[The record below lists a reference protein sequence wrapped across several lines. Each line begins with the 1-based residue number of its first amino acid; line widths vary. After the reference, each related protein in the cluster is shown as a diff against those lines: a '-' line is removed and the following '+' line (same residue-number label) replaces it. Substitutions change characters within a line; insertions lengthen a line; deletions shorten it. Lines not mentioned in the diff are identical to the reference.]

1 MTIGNESGPVS
12 CSTPLDAAVLADY
25 WLAALGS
32 ADEEAVEEHLLGCD
46 RCAARLREVIALA
59 EGVRNVAREGS
70 LRMVVSDTFLKRAA
84 EEGLRVREYAPP
96 PGGGVQCTVT
106 AEDDIL
112 IGRLA
117 ANVSGAKRVDL
128 CICDER
134 GVEQLRLPDIP
145 VHSGTS
151 SIAYQESIAFAKAA
165 PTNKMIVRLVAFD
178 EAGSERL
185 LGEYTF
191 NHTRSLPGPGAW

>member
-1 MTIGNESGPVS
+1 MRIGDDGDPVT
-12 CSTPLDAAVLADY
+12 CSNPIDAAVLADY
-25 WLAALGS
+25 WLAAL
-32 ADEEAVEEHLLGCD
+32 ADSEEETVEEHLLDCD
-46 RCAARLREVIALA
+46 RCGARLREVIALA
-59 EGVRNVAREGS
+59 EGVRNLAREGC
-70 LRMVVSDTFLKRAA
+70 LRMVVSDTFLQRAA

-96 PGGGVQCTVT
+96 PGGGVQCTVA

-117 ANVSGAKRVDL
+117 ANLSGTKRVDL
-128 CICDER
+128 CICDEH

-145 VHSGTS
+145 VHSGAS
-151 SIAYQESIAFAKAA
+151 SVAYQESIKFMKAA
-165 PTNKMIVRLVAFD
+165 PTLRMIARLVTFD
-178 EAGSERL
+178 EAGGERL

>member
-1 MTIGNESGPVS
+1 VN
-12 CSTPLDAAVLADY
+12 CSNPIDAPVLADY
-25 WLAALGS
+25 WLAAL
-32 ADEEAVEEHLLGCD
+32 AKPEEEAVEEHLLDCD
-46 RCAARLREVIALA
+46 RCGARLREVIALA
-59 EGVRNVAREGS
+59 EGIRNLAREGS
-70 LRMVVSDTFLKRAA
+70 LRMIVSDAFLRRAA

-96 PGGGVQCTVT
+96 PGGGVECTVT

-117 ANVSGAKRVDL
+117 ADVSGAKRVDL

-145 VHSGTS
+145 VHSGAS
-151 SIAYQESIAFAKAA
+151 SIAFQESITFAKAL
-165 PTNKMIVRLVAFD
+165 PDHKMIARLVTVD
-178 EAGSERL
+178 ESGREGL

-191 NHTRSLPGPGAW
+191 NHTRSLRGPGTILGAD